1 MGYALGQPP
10 LPRWEAIPSFSLSI
24 FSSIILN
31 MSNGSQIPGELDD
44 ESHNLTQTPEP
55 GPLQTLSPRPPNTQ
69 WKASSRRVDE
79 TLAKGLSNE
88 DLWMLI
94 RRFDKQIYH
103 VKAVH
108 DTTSL
113 NLDLNRTE
121 NEQFPPEKLRMTLE
135 RFYTSVVVG
144 VTEFFRHITHL
155 RSWKEPVRTTI
166 FCAGYL
172 VAWGVDLLVPTI
184 LGLVVALIMVPPAR
198 QLLFP
203 RLVRTDDSNGSSP
216 TEGQLQS
223 EDSLTGAPENHKG
236 EAAEQE
242 AKNLIDSF
250 ATVAMESA
258 AAKYGQTVPED
269 APDRPALIE
278 SLEAAEAADGTP
290 TGDSPEDKTKK
301 PMKKKV
307 SQATDN
313 VMRILS
319 DITDIYEKF
328 ANILSPTPPFL
339 LVTSRLRLASIFT
352 VVSVIIP
359 FTSSYWIIKLVGFAL
374 GLGFFGDPIF
384 TYTLDLLN
392 AKVPN
397 WKDHL
402 DLQKTLLAGVPTNA
416 QLTLT
421 LLRIGEINSSPLPPA
436 PSSDDNEP
444 VWPIRRKKSQAASST
459 DVSRQGSSV
468 DFHSTNSAESL
479 PETKVPKKRFVFK
492 LLKFFRRTISTA
504 IKGHIAFDRAMAI
517 AGSAHTKNLIGM
529 LQNGH
534 FAATP
539 FGPLKFDAKFERKRG
554 AAVIDSSKEPP
565 VLYFTTYQSAGLD
578 DLRIESRKKGSV
590 LFQIPVTEIKELK
603 KTEGLGWK
611 GKLIVELTAGSKE
624 AADGLVVNGDELGQS
639 YHLTGMRSRNQLF
652 NRLVAID
659 AQFWESR

>member
-1 MGYALGQPP
+1 M
-10 LPRWEAIPSFSLSI
+10 
-24 FSSIILN
+24 
-31 MSNGSQIPGELDD
+31 
-44 ESHNLTQTPEP
+44 
-55 GPLQTLSPRPPNTQ
+55 
-69 WKASSRRVDE
+69 
-79 TLAKGLSNE
+79 
-88 DLWMLI
+88 
-94 RRFDKQIYH
+94 
-103 VKAVH
+103 
-108 DTTSL
+108 
-113 NLDLNRTE
+113 
-121 NEQFPPEKLRMTLE
+121 
-135 RFYTSVVVG
+135 
-144 VTEFFRHITHL
+144 
-155 RSWKEPVRTTI
+155 
-166 FCAGYL
+166 
-172 VAWGVDLLVPTI
+172 
-184 LGLVVALIMVPPAR
+184 
-198 QLLFP
+198 
-203 RLVRTDDSNGSSP
+203 
-216 TEGQLQS
+216 
-223 EDSLTGAPENHKG
+223 
-236 EAAEQE
+236 
-242 AKNLIDSF
+242 
-250 ATVAMESA
+250 
-258 AAKYGQTVPED
+258 
-269 APDRPALIE
+269 
-278 SLEAAEAADGTP
+278 
-290 TGDSPEDKTKK
+290 
-301 PMKKKV
+301 
-307 SQATDN
+307 
-313 VMRILS
+313 
-319 DITDIYEKF
+319 
-328 ANILSPTPPFL
+328 
-339 LVTSRLRLASIFT
+339 
-352 VVSVIIP
+352 SVIVP

-384 TYTLDLLN
+384 TYTLDLLDT
-392 AKVPN
+392 KVPN

-402 DLQKTLLAGVPTNA
+402 DLQKYASTRLFLVFYCVADSRYRTLLAGVPTNA

-468 DFHSTNSAESL
+468 DLQSTNSTESL

-492 LLKFFRRTISTA
+492 LLKFFKRTISTA

-529 LQNGH
+529 LQNGQ

-539 FGPLKFDAKFERKRG
+539 FGPLKFDAKYERKRG

-565 VLYFTTYQSAGLD
+565 ILYFTTYQSSGLD

>member
-1 MGYALGQPP
+1 M
-10 LPRWEAIPSFSLSI
+10 
-24 FSSIILN
+24 N
-31 MSNGSQIPGELDD
+31 MSGSFPGHLDD
-44 ESHNLTQTPEP
+44 ESYDHTQTPEEI
-55 GPLQTLSPRPPNTQ
+55 GPLQSLSPRPLPNTQ
-69 WKASSRRVDE
+69 WKASSRIVDE
-79 TLAKGLSNE
+79 TLAQGLSNE
-88 DLWMLI
+88 HLWMLI

-108 DTTSL
+108 DTAAL

-144 VTEFFRHITHL
+144 VTELFRHITRL
-155 RSWKEPVRTTI
+155 RSWKEPARTTM
-166 FCAGYL
+166 FCAGYF
-172 VAWGVDLLVPTI
+172 VAWAVDLLVPTI
-184 LGLVVALIMVPPAR
+184 CGLVVALIMVPPVR
-198 QLLFP
+198 LVLFP
-203 RLVRTDDSNGSSP
+203 DLAKTEGSNGSSS
-216 TEGQLQS
+216 TEGQVQS
-223 EDSLTGAPENHKG
+223 EDSLTGAPETHKG

-242 AKNLIDSF
+242 AKNLVDSF
-250 ATVAMESA
+250 ATIAMESA
-258 AAKYGQTVPED
+258 AAKYGQAVTED

-278 SLEAAEAADGTP
+278 GLEAAEAAAGTP

-307 SQATDN
+307 AHATDN
-313 VMRILS
+313 IMRILS

-328 ANILSPTPPFL
+328 ANILSPTPPFF

-352 VVSVIIP
+352 LVSVIVP
-359 FTSSYWIIKLVGFAL
+359 FTSSYWIIKIVGFAL
-374 GLGFFGDPIF
+374 GLGFFGDPVF
-384 TYTLDLLN
+384 AYTLDLLN

-421 LLRIGEINSSPLPPA
+421 LLRIGEINSAPLPPA
-436 PSSDDNEP
+436 PSHDDDEP

-459 DVSRQGSSV
+459 DLSTQGSSV
-468 DFHSTNSAESL
+468 DLQSTNSTTSL
-479 PETKVPKKRFVFK
+479 PETKVPKKKFVFK
-492 LLKFFRRTISTA
+492 LFRFFRRTIATA

-534 FAATP
+534 FAAAATQ

-565 VLYFTTYQSAGLD
+565 ILYFTTYASAGLD

-624 AADGLVVNGDELGQS
+624 AADGLVVSGAELGQS

-652 NRLVAID
+652 NRLIAID

>member
-1 MGYALGQPP
+1 
-10 LPRWEAIPSFSLSI
+10 
-24 FSSIILN
+24 
-31 MSNGSQIPGELDD
+31 MSHGAKMPGELDD
-44 ESHNLTQTPEP
+44 ETHEVTQAPEEA
-55 GPLQTLSPRPPNTQ
+55 GPLQTLSPRPPSTQ
-69 WKASSRRVDE
+69 WKASSQKVDE

-108 DTTSL
+108 DTASL
-113 NLDLNRTE
+113 NVDLNRTE
-121 NEQFPPEKLRMTLE
+121 NEQFPPEKLRITLE

-144 VTEFFRHITHL
+144 VTELFRHIIRL

-166 FCAGYL
+166 FCAGYF
-172 VAWGVDLLVPTI
+172 VAWAVDLLVPTI
-184 LGLVVALIMVPPAR
+184 SGLVVALIMVPPVR

-203 RLVRTDDSNGSSP
+203 GLEKTDDSDGISP
-216 TEGQLQS
+216 TEGQVQS
-223 EDSLTGAPENHKG
+223 EDSLTGAPEKHKG

-242 AKNLIDSF
+242 AKNLVDSF

-278 SLEAAEAADGTP
+278 SLEAAEAAAGTP

-307 SQATDN
+307 SHATDN
-313 VMRILS
+313 VMRTLS

-328 ANILSPTPPFL
+328 ANILSPTPPFF

-352 VVSVIIP
+352 LVSVTVP
-359 FTSSYWIIKLVGFAL
+359 FTSSYWIVKLVGFAL

-384 TYTLDLLN
+384 THTLDLLN

-436 PSSDDNEP
+436 PSPDDNEP
-444 VWPIRRKKSQAASST
+444 VWPIRRKKSQAESST

-468 DFHSTNSAESL
+468 DLQSTNSTESL
-479 PETKVPKKRFVFK
+479 PETQVPKRRFVFK

-565 VLYFTTYQSAGLD
+565 ILYFTTYQSAGLD
-578 DLRIESRKKGSV
+578 DLCIESRKKGSV

-624 AADGLVVNGDELGQS
+624 AADGLVISGDELGQS

>member
-1 MGYALGQPP
+1 MPGQ
-10 LPRWEAIPSFSLSI
+10 
-24 FSSIILN
+24 
-31 MSNGSQIPGELDD
+31 LDD
-44 ESHNLTQTPEP
+44 ESHDLTQTPEEL
-55 GPLQTLSPRPPNTQ
+55 GPLRALSPRPANTQ
-69 WKASSRRVDE
+69 WKASSQAVEE

-94 RRFDKQIYH
+94 RRFNKQIYH

-108 DTTSL
+108 DTAAL

-121 NEQFPPEKLRMTLE
+121 NEQFPPEKMRMTLE
-135 RFYTSVVVG
+135 RFYISVVVG
-144 VTEFFRHITHL
+144 VTEFFRHITRL
-155 RSWKEPVRTTI
+155 RSWKEPARTTI
-166 FCAGYL
+166 FCAGYFI
-172 VAWGVDLLVPTI
+172 AWAVDLLVPTI
-184 LGLVVALIMVPPAR
+184 LGIVVALIMVPPVR
-198 QLLFP
+198 VLLFP
-203 RLVRTDDSNGSSP
+203 GLAKTDGSNGSSP
-216 TEGQLQS
+216 PGGKIQS

-242 AKNLIDSF
+242 AKNMVDSF

-258 AAKYGQTVPED
+258 AAKYGQTVTED
-269 APDRPALIE
+269 TPDRPALIE
-278 SLEAAEAADGTP
+278 SLDAAETAAGTP

-307 SQATDN
+307 SHATDN

-328 ANILSPTPPFL
+328 AN
-339 LVTSRLRLASIFT
+339 
-352 VVSVIIP
+352 
-359 FTSSYWIIKLVGFAL
+359 YWIIKLVGFAL

-392 AKVPN
+392 DKVPN

-468 DFHSTNSAESL
+468 DLQSTNSTTSL

-492 LLKFFRRTISTA
+492 LFKFFRRTIATA
-504 IKGHIAFDRAMAI
+504 IKGHIAFDRAIAI
-517 AGSAHTKNLIGM
+517 AGSAHTKNLISM

-565 VLYFTTYQSAGLD
+565 ILYFTTYQSAGLD
-578 DLRIESRKKGSV
+578 DLRIESRKKGTV

-624 AADGLVVNGDELGQS
+624 AADGLVVSGDEVGQS

>member
-1 MGYALGQPP
+1 M
-10 LPRWEAIPSFSLSI
+10 
-24 FSSIILN
+24 
-31 MSNGSQIPGELDD
+31 PGEFND
-44 ESHNLTQTPEP
+44 EEHDTAQDPEET
-55 GPLQTLSPRPPNTQ
+55 GPLQTLSPRRPPGTQ
-69 WKASSRRVDE
+69 WKASSRVVDE
-79 TLAKGLSNE
+79 TLAQGLSNE
-88 DLWMLI
+88 DLFMLI
-94 RRFDKQIYH
+94 RRFNKQIYH

-108 DTTSL
+108 DTASL

-121 NEQFPPEKLRMTLE
+121 NEQFPPEKMRMTLE
-135 RFYTSVVVG
+135 RFYISVVVG
-144 VTEFFRHITHL
+144 VTELFRHITRL
-155 RSWKEPVRTTI
+155 RSWKEPTRTTI
-166 FCAGYL
+166 FCAGYF
-172 VAWGVDLLVPTI
+172 VAWAVDLLVPTI
-184 LGLVVALIMVPPAR
+184 LGLVVALIMVPPVR
-198 QLLFP
+198 VLLFP
-203 RLVRTDDSNGSSP
+203 GLAKTKDPNASNVTGAQ
-216 TEGQLQS
+216 TES

-242 AKNLIDSF
+242 AKNLVDSF
-250 ATVAMESA
+250 AAVAMESA
-258 AAKYGQTVPED
+258 AAKYGQTVTEEG
-269 APDRPALIE
+269 PDRHAITDGIQ
-278 SLEAAEAADGTP
+278 AAETAAETP
-290 TGDSPEDKTKK
+290 TGDAPEDKTKK

-307 SQATDN
+307 AHATDS
-313 VMRILS
+313 VLRILS

-328 ANILSPTPPFL
+328 ANILSPTPPFF

-352 VVSVIIP
+352 VISLVTP
-359 FTSSYWIIKLVGFAL
+359 FISSYLIIKLVGFAV

-384 TYTLDLLN
+384 TFTLDLLN
-392 AKVPN
+392 NKVPN

-402 DLQKTLLAGVPTNA
+402 DLQKTLLAGVPNNA

-436 PSSDDNEP
+436 PSPSDDGP
-444 VWPIRRKKSQAASST
+444 LWPIRRKKTQTGSST
-459 DVSRQGSSV
+459 DLSVQGSS
-468 DFHSTNSAESL
+468 DLKSTNSDGTPLE
-479 PETKVPKKRFVFK
+479 PNPPKKKFIFK
-492 LLKFFRRTISTA
+492 FLKFFRRTIATA

-529 LQNGH
+529 LQQRH

-565 VLYFTTYQSAGLD
+565 ILYFTTYQSSGLD
-578 DLRIESRKKGSV
+578 DLRLESRKKGSV

-624 AADGLVVNGDELGQS
+624 AADGLVVRGDEPEQF

-652 NRLVAID
+652 NRLVAMD